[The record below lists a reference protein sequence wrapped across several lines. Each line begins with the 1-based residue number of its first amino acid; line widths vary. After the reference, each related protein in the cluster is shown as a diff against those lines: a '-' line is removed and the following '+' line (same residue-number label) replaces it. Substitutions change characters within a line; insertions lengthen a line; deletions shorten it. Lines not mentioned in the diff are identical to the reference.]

1 MITLSPLPIHSI
13 THSITQSLNHSINHS
28 PLSFYHHPLVKNLHN
43 TTHSH
48 LPYISIYHLC
58 IELNTPLCFL
68 HHALLTAYCIAIL
81 PHYTHLLHNQ
91 PNLAHAAFSRLH
103 SIIHALFECYT
114 VPYMCVLL
122 QQLGLLVQ
130 CTGTSQAPWRA
141 LAVSKLTQ
149 PLGCLAKALCWQ
161 CTRLH
166 GHSSKVCAA
175 YYVFALCAIGNV
187 QYTCLGAVSHYAVT
201 INQTRS
207 VLTFT

>member
-1 MITLSPLPIHSI
+1 MRFIPCFHDYSFPPSY
-13 THSITQSLNHSINHS
+13 SLNHPLNNSINHS

-130 CTGTSQAPWRA
+130 RTGTSQAPWRP
-141 LAVSKLTQ
+141 LAVSKLTW
-149 PLGCLAKALCWQ
+149 PLGDLAALPKHRVGNAQ
-161 CTRLH
+161 VYTATRLK
-166 GHSSKVCAA
+166 SVQPTMCLP
-175 YYVFALCAIGNV
+175 FALLVMYSIHALA
-187 QYTCLGAVSHYAVT
+187 QLATTL
-201 INQTRS
+201 
-207 VLTFT
+207 